1 MERHTNAGSSVR
13 TAGRAA
19 PPGAAAAS
27 AVLLGLFRE
36 PAAAADAVEA
46 VRAKEVG
53 AAQVEVLTDAPYP
66 PGTFGED
73 PVPHRLYVFPFVGA
87 ACGFIVGLLVTAG
100 TQLSYPLVTG
110 GKPLLAWPAMLVILY
125 EGTMLGA
132 ILFTI
137 AGILFESRLPAALP
151 RVYDPRI
158 SEGYIG
164 VLVRLPRER
173 MAAAEEALR
182 RAGAADV
189 IVESPQG
196 RSDSG
201 QVGTQHGK

>member
-1 MERHTNAGSSVR
+1 
-13 TAGRAA
+13 
-19 PPGAAAAS
+19 
-27 AVLLGLFRE
+27 RE
-36 PAAAADAVEA
+36 PTAAADAVEA
-46 VRAKEVG
+46 VRGKEVG

-137 AGILFESRLPAALP
+137 AGMLFESRLPAALP

-164 VLVRLPRER
+164 VLVRLPHER
-173 MAAAEEALR
+173 TEAAQEALR
-182 RAGAADV
+182 RAGATDV
-189 IVESPQG
+189 IVESPRG
-196 RSDSG
+196 RSHRG
-201 QVGTQHGK
+201 